1 MDFLCIDKTKL
12 ESYSNLQW
20 KILGYQYPLWRKDRK
35 YGGRTIMVLRKGLIT
50 RRLRDSEGDTT
61 EIICLKLTIYKKIWF
76 IKFAYRPPNNNNI

>member
-1 MDFLCIDKTKL
+1 
-12 ESYSNLQW
+12 
-20 KILGYQYPLWRKDRK
+20 
-35 YGGRTIMVLRKGLIT
+35 MVLRKGLIA